1 MDIALASECGAL
13 AFIILA
19 SVLSVTTLFQKYP
32 FKALILV
39 QAGAQI
45 AAGKIEGFFHGHIK
59 LWESKQFLPYN
70 LFHFKEGKIKMTY
83 PI

>member
-45 AAGKIEGFFHGHIK
+45 AAGKIEGFVMVISSYGYQNNSCNIIGFT
-59 LWESKQFLPYN
+59 L
-70 LFHFKEGKIKMTY
+70 
-83 PI
+83 